1 MKQFILVC
9 LAAVSTAVKV
19 DTSRY
24 YATGLILG
32 DIVETYAEKDID
44 FRLDT
49 DLTNIQFRIVNEKN
63 SCLWADY
70 DQGAETEV

>member
-19 DTSRY
+19 GTSRY
-24 YATGLILG
+24 YASGLILG
-32 DIVETYAEKDID
+32 DIVETDAEKDID
-44 FRLDT
+44 FRLGT

-63 SCLWADY
+63 SCLWADFSEST
-70 DQGAETEV
+70 DTEV